1 MVRMEFFDSVEEM
14 FEVERKAQEEANARV
29 EDWQRQIK
37 KGDCFRQSTPY
48 GFDIYGEV
56 LEECEAE
63 HLKHYRFCYCFSVAC
78 PLGEKGDVHVCQIT
92 EVISQEDYEAIK
104 AKLQSVS

>member
-1 MVRMEFFDSVEEM
+1 LIG
-14 FEVERKAQEEANARV
+14 QEEANARV
-29 EDWQRQIK
+29 QEWHRQIK

-63 HLKHYRFCYCFSVAC
+63 HLKHYRFCYCFSIAC
-78 PLGEKGDVHVCQIT
+78 PEGEKGGVHVCQVT
-92 EVISQEDYEAIK
+92 EVIGSEDFEAMKKQMK
-104 AKLQSVS
+104 AGSL